1 MNSSNSSSNSSENAE
16 MAAEVRTH
24 DIPIAE
30 VMVDFMLTSWAPS
43 PLEGVKSSWI
53 HPLE

>member
-1 MNSSNSSSNSSENAE
+1 MNSSNSSSNPSENE
-16 MAAEVRTH
+16 EKAAEVRTH
-24 DIPIAE
+24 NIPIVE
-30 VMVDFMLTSWAPS
+30 VMTDFMLTGWAPS